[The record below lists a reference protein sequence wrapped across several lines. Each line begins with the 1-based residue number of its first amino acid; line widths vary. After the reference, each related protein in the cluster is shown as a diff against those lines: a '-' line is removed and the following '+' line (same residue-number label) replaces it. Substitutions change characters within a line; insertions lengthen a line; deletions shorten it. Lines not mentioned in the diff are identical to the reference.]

1 MRLSKFIVL
10 HVDRLRKAVLEG
22 DAIKCA
28 LNIQRSTGH
37 LSVMVGDLLELMRS
51 ASEELGEPTTSLG
64 LGLFIVKEVVD
75 AHQGTIEVSSNESD
89 GTTFTVVLPR
99 KV

>member
-1 MRLSKFIVL
+1 
-10 HVDRLRKAVLEG
+10 
-22 DAIKCA
+22 
-28 LNIQRSTGH
+28 
-37 LSVMVGDLLELMRS
+37 MRS

-75 AHQGTIEVSSNESD
+75 AHQGTIEVSSSERD

-99 KV
+99 TI